1 MTPDMLQE
9 LENRL
14 IRYQPETP
22 VRGQGDEAAV
32 LIAVTQSKRP
42 RLLLT
47 RRADGLSS
55 HAGEVALPGGKRDRS
70 DASLLDTA
78 LRETAEEVG
87 LPPTEARIIGRLKS
101 FESKFGLDVT
111 PFVGLIPEDLPLVIN
126 RQELDALFYVPL
138 SFLLGDPRSSTDRI
152 VRRGEIYLAPVYI
165 YQGHKIWG
173 LTSRILVEFLNVGLD
188 AGIPV

>member
-1 MTPDMLQE
+1 MLRK

-14 IRYQPETP
+14 IRYQPDNP
-22 VRGQGDEAAV
+22 LKGQGDQAAV
-32 LIAVTQSKRP
+32 LIAITQSEHP
-42 RLLLT
+42 GVLLT

-55 HAGEVALPGGKRDRS
+55 HAGEVALPGGKRDSS

-78 LRETAEEVG
+78 LRESAEEIG
-87 LPPTEARIIGRLKS
+87 LPAPRTRIIGRLRS
-101 FESKFGLDVT
+101 FESKYGLDVT
-111 PFVGLIPEDLPLVIN
+111 PFVGLIPQDLPLVIN
-126 RQELDALFYVPL
+126 RQELDTLFYVPL

-152 VRRGEIYLAPVYI
+152 VRRDEIYLAPVYI
-165 YQGHKIWG
+165 YQGHKVWG